1 MAISSPN
8 LRMWGRFEH
17 SLDEKGRVIVPQK
30 FREKLGEEFVLTIGP
45 ERHIRAYP
53 MPVWEAMEEQLVSI
67 DVHDELNPDLIF
79 LQRMFGNCEFVG
91 SDPQNRLNIPRHLRE
106 WANLREGEAAII
118 IGSGTRL
125 EFWSRATWETYSK
138 GFTEQRAAE
147 AAQGRKDSQSRDA
160 ANQSQNGI
168 ANGTNGPNSTNG
180 SNGTNSGAN
189 SSNPET
195 PGSGTPNST

>member
-45 ERHIRAYP
+45 EQHVRAYP
-53 MPVWEAMEEQLVSI
+53 MPVWEAMEEQLVSV

-106 WANLREGEAAII
+106 WAGLRESETAII
-118 IGSGTRL
+118 IGNGTRL
-125 EFWSRATWETYSK
+125 EFWSRANWDAYSK
-138 GFTEQRAAE
+138 NFTEQRAAA
-147 AAQGRKDSQSRDA
+147 AAQGRKDAQNRDA
-160 ANQSQNGI
+160 QA
-168 ANGTNGPNSTNG
+168 ANGLNG
-180 SNGTNSGAN
+180 SNGTNGSNGSNASSGVQTQTTNGNA
-189 SSNPET
+189 
-195 PGSGTPNST
+195 GSDTNDDH